1 MSSMKI
7 TGFAAVMM
15 LAMVTATG
23 IATADDKRGRII
35 SFDPLTKII
44 ILEDG
49 NAYML
54 QDNLDLASLHAGKTV
69 VITYDEKDGRR
80 IVTAYSEAK

>member
-1 MSSMKI
+1 MSERRLIGMAM
-7 TGFAAVMM
+7 AAMIGLVG
-15 LAMVTATG
+15 LAGLAS
-23 IATADDKRGRII
+23 AEDKRGRII

-49 NAYML
+49 HAYML
-54 QDNLDLASLHAGKTV
+54 RDDIDASSLRAGKTV

-80 IVTAYSEAK
+80 IVTAYQQTN